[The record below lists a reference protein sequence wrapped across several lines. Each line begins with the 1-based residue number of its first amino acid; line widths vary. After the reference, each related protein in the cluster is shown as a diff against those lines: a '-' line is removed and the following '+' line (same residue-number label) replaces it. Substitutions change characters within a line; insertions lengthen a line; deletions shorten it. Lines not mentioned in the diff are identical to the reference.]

1 VCKPWVENVV
11 KKITSLEDQTK
22 VLPTLGKIMYS
33 QACPLDHELV
43 LWAKLQIDIMPTN
56 YPNASSFIAYLKDH

>member
-11 KKITSLEDQTK
+11 KKITSAEDQTK
-22 VLPTLGKIMYS
+22 VLSTLGKIMYS

-43 LWAKLQIDIMPTN
+43 LWAQLQIDIMATN
-56 YPNASSFIAYLKDH
+56 YPNASSFIAYFKDH